1 MSRAKVGLVS
11 KYGAMR
17 PYGPA
22 VLRWCVGAVFLAHG
36 AQKLF
41 GLWGGPGLAGTSA
54 FFTSLG
60 LPAPYPLALLVAVT
74 EFAGGALLILGG
86 LTRWVAL
93 ALAVDMAV
101 AIWKVHYSHGFFLS
115 SPRGQGIEFTL
126 VLIGAML
133 CLMLTGPG
141 ALSWDEWRD
150 SSAEAVRA
158 GRARARKV

>member
-1 MSRAKVGLVS
+1 
-11 KYGAMR
+11 MR

-22 VLRWCVGAVFLAHG
+22 ALRLCVGAVFLAHG

-41 GLWGGPGLAGTSA
+41 GAWNGPGLAGTTA

-60 LPAPYPLALLVAVT
+60 LPYAYPLAILVAIT
-74 EFAGGALLILGG
+74 ELVGGALLILGG

-93 ALAVDMAV
+93 ALAIDMGVAV
-101 AIWKVHYSHGFFLS
+101 WKVHYLNGFFLN
-115 SPRGQGIEFTL
+115 SPRGQGVEFAL
-126 VLIGAML
+126 VLTGALL

-141 ALSWDEWRD
+141 AFSWDEWRN
-150 SSAEAVRA
+150 SSAEAMRA